1 MIFTLS
7 SSPNATQTLTPP
19 SPPLTTTGGHHELL
33 LLVAE
38 PPHQEE
44 HFNRS
49 KILRILL
56 KDSVEKISSILHFK
70 ASLKLACEV
79 LSIPIKI
86 VASELAFSF
95 GARVLNKYRASLLP
109 SNVQA
114 LILTQNWING
124 FEDIDEINGDAEKE
138 EEVVLDFTVHDSN
151 V

>member
-44 HFNRS
+44 RFNWS

-56 KDSVEKISSILHFK
+56 KNSVEKISSILHFK
-70 ASLKLACEV
+70 ASLRAIKMGFGPWASPAHYGLKLGP
-79 LSIPIKI
+79 LSPW
-86 VASELAFSF
+86 VRWAQPVGWWAS
-95 GARVLNKYRASLLP
+95 P
-109 SNVQA
+109 STHQ
-114 LILTQNWING
+114 I
-124 FEDIDEINGDAEKE
+124 
-138 EEVVLDFTVHDSN
+138 
-151 V
+151 